1 MTEAFA
7 PAVPLR
13 PARPDVIDET
23 FDGEAV
29 LVHLVTGCYYAL
41 NPAASAI
48 WALLSPGRS
57 AAGVTAALAARHA
70 TDPAQVAVVVDTFL
84 AELRTE
90 QLVVV
95 ADADADA
102 HAPTDAAEPE
112 GDAGPL
118 GVPALQRFTDLQDLL
133 MLDPI
138 HDIDLDGDGWPL
150 AAQPDGPTGQVA

>member
-1 MTEAFA
+1 MTETFD

-48 WALLSPGRS
+48 WSLLSTGRS
-57 AAGVTAALAARHA
+57 ATGVTAALAARHA
-70 TDPAQVAVVVDTFL
+70 TAPAQVAPVVDAFL
-84 AELRTE
+84 TELRTE

-95 ADADADA
+95 ADAEADADVPSA
-102 HAPTDAAEPE
+102 DGGDA
-112 GDAGPL
+112 AGPL

-150 AAQPDGPTGQVA
+150 AAQPDGATGQTA

>member
-1 MTEAFA
+1 MTDAFD

-41 NPAASAI
+41 NPAASSI
-48 WALLSPGRS
+48 WSLLGPGRS
-57 AAGVTAALAARHA
+57 AHGVTAALAARHA
-70 TDPAQVAVVVDTFL
+70 TDPAQVAPVVDAFL
-84 AELRTE
+84 AELRAE
-90 QLVVV
+90 QLVLV
-95 ADADADA
+95 ADVDANDV
-102 HAPTDAAEPE
+102 TDATADPHGE
-112 GDAGPL
+112 AGAL

-150 AAQPDGPTGQVA
+150 APQPDGAGEPVA

>member
-1 MTEAFA
+1 MTAAFDT
-7 PAVPLR
+7 AVPLR

-48 WALLSPGRS
+48 WTLLSPGRS
-57 AAGVTAALAARHA
+57 PAGVTAALAARHA
-70 TDPAQVAVVVDTFL
+70 TDPAQVAATVDAFV

-95 ADADADA
+95 ADSDAVADDQAN
-102 HAPTDAAEPE
+102 PTDTDV
-112 GDAGPL
+112 DAGPL

-138 HDIDLDGDGWPL
+138 HDIDLDGDGWPI
-150 AAQPDGPTGQVA
+150 AGRPDEATEPVA

>member
-1 MTEAFA
+1 MTETFDS
-7 PAVPLR
+7 AVPLR

-48 WALLSPGRS
+48 WALLSAGRS
-57 AAGVTAALAARHA
+57 ADGVTTALAARHA
-70 TDPAQVAVVVDTFL
+70 ADPAQVAPVVDAFV
-84 AELRTE
+84 AELRAE
-90 QLVVV
+90 QLVVD
-95 ADADADA
+95 ADADADDDVA
-102 HAPTDAAEPE
+102 SAD
-112 GDAGPL
+112 GDGGPL
-118 GVPALQRFTDLQDLL
+118 GVPTLQRFTDLQDLL

-150 AAQPDGPTGQVA
+150 AAQPDGAAGQTA

>member
-1 MTEAFA
+1 MSGALDPTT
-7 PAVPLR
+7 PLR

-41 NPAASAI
+41 NPAASVI

-57 AAGVTAALAARHA
+57 AAALTATLADRYASDRAPLA
-70 TDPAQVAVVVDTFL
+70 TVVDEFL
-84 AELRTE
+84 ARLRDE
-90 QLVVV
+90 QLVVPAG
-95 ADADADA
+95 ADVGAAPDGADGR
-102 HAPTDAAEPE
+102 APQEPF
-112 GDAGPL
+112 GTPD
-118 GVPALQRFTDLQDLL
+118 LQRFNDLQDLL

-150 AAQPDGPTGQVA
+150 SGRPGEAAEPAA